1 MPPSHETETE
11 KRLTKARA
19 RVIRLR
25 RDVKFWQ
32 DVLRQHEAECKRA
45 TSKIETLANE
55 LAQAI
60 QAAKHV
66 YQEVV
71 KTLEAE

>member
-1 MPPSHETETE
+1 MPPSHESETE
-11 KRLTKARA
+11 KRLTRARA

-25 RDVKFWQ
+25 KDVKFWQ
-32 DVLRQHEAECKRA
+32 DVLRQHEAEANRA
-45 TSKIETLANE
+45 RNKINTLANE
-55 LAQAI
+55 LAQAV

-71 KTLEAE
+71 KTLEDE